1 MIIKGTSE
9 AKMRCRGP
17 YIIEIGRKVFTMS
30 GRCDICERKPMHGNN
45 VSFSQRRTR
54 RRFVLNVH
62 RRRIEVNGVPRTV
75 NICTRCLRT
84 MSKLPK
90 TR

>member
-1 MIIKGTSE
+1 
-9 AKMRCRGP
+9 
-17 YIIEIGRKVFTMS
+17 MS
-30 GRCDICERKPMHGNN
+30 GRCEICERKPLYGNHSN
-45 VSFSQRRTR
+45 FSQKRTR

-62 RRRIEVNGVPRTV
+62 HRRLEINGVERNV

-90 TR
+90 AR